1 MKLDSQPQSAMRC
14 ATELCDPAATFLL
27 ETIVTLLISNCRRLY
42 KTLFLSA
49 PIAIMQPVPIRCY
62 PLAPLKYALIVGPT
76 IAASELSESVSN
88 LSLPLSDNDI
98 VGQTIN
104 YRLNG
109 GNKKVVYILYQYS
122 PASYIVE

>member
-1 MKLDSQPQSAMRC
+1 M
-14 ATELCDPAATFLL
+14 
-27 ETIVTLLISNCRRLY
+27 
-42 KTLFLSA
+42 SA

-62 PLAPLKYALIVGPT
+62 PLAPSKYALIVGPT
-76 IAASELSESVSN
+76 IAASELSENVSN

-109 GNKKVVYILYQYS
+109 GNKKVVYI
-122 PASYIVE
+122 